1 MQIKFKKIFLSLVG
15 ISFSLNSIG
24 CFMSTGRPADVV
36 QPGEYSIGA
45 RHVKISPDDSEE
57 NNGEMG
63 TPSNLSYIG
72 IEGRFGILRGL
83 DAGYTYGLDQEMDF
97 NTHWFDLKY
106 QILNK
111 DQFDDRFSLSFG
123 YGFGRPNMSDIDNG
137 LFQESS
143 DEMGMW
149 FNRIYFTGSKKINN
163 FNPFINLTLT
173 SSSEDIMVAPLWLWK
188 EDDEK
193 FSPIERQLTIGV
205 EFKSTEMLYPVIE
218 FGKIWNDEVSI
229 ADGNNIFTL
238 GLNLYYNR

>member
-1 MQIKFKKIFLSLVG
+1 MRTNNKKILILIIG
-15 ISFSLNSIG
+15 ISFSLNSTG

-36 QPGEYSIGA
+36 KPGEYSIGA
-45 RHVKISPDDSEE
+45 RHVKISPTESEE
-57 NNGEMG
+57 NDGGME

-72 IEGRFGILRGL
+72 IEGRFGIFRGF

-111 DQFDDRFSLSFG
+111 DQFDDKFSLSFG
-123 YGFGRPNMSDIDNG
+123 YGFGRPNMSDFNNE

-143 DEMGMW
+143 NEMEIW
-149 FNRIYFTGSKKINN
+149 FNRIYFTGSKKFNN

-173 SSSEDIMVAPLWLWK
+173 SSSEDIMIVPMWLWE

-193 FSPIERQLTIGV
+193 FSPIERQLTFGV

-218 FGKIWNDEVSI
+218 FGKIWNDETSI